1 MLGDINDRERL
12 DFALGGCDV
21 CIHTAAYK
29 NLDLSEYN
37 IESTF
42 ETNIFGT
49 MNVVKACMAAGVKKA
64 VLVSSDKAVNPTSA
78 YGISK
83 LAQERIWLWASRVFK
98 GCDFIT
104 GRFGN
109 FIGSS
114 GSCFEVWDRQ
124 KEAGEKITVTS
135 MGAERYFIEIADVAR
150 FIVKI
155 MDIGVNGRIYIP
167 KMKKHEICELAQE
180 YTGCEFEDMVITGLR
195 DGEKE
200 CESLYS
206 HYELEQL
213 IDIGDYYVL

>member
-83 LAQERIWLWASRVFK
+83 IAQERIWLWASRVFK

-104 GRFGN
+104 
-109 FIGSS
+109 
-114 GSCFEVWDRQ
+114 
-124 KEAGEKITVTS
+124 
-135 MGAERYFIEIADVAR
+135 
-150 FIVKI
+150 
-155 MDIGVNGRIYIP
+155 
-167 KMKKHEICELAQE
+167 
-180 YTGCEFEDMVITGLR
+180 
-195 DGEKE
+195 
-200 CESLYS
+200 
-206 HYELEQL
+206 
-213 IDIGDYYVL
+213 